1 MRFLV
6 KVKPDRERTNKSIVE
21 GTFEQRVQQVFSHIK
36 PEAAYFFE
44 EGGYRTAIL
53 IVDIQKASDIP
64 NVGEPFFHAMQ
75 AEVHFHPVMSVQD
88 LRESNLQATATQWS
102 RP

>member
-6 KVKPDRERTNKSIVE
+6 KDKPDRERTNKSIVE
-21 GTFEQRVQQVFSHIK
+21 GTFHERMRQILSQIK

-44 EGGYRTAIL
+44 ESGHRTAL
-53 IVDIQKASDIP
+53 FVVEVQKASDIP
-64 NVGEPFFHAMQ
+64 SIGEPFFHGMG
-75 AEVHFHPVMSVQD
+75 AEVHFHPVMTLED
-88 LRESNLQATATQWS
+88 LRESNLQETATQWS